1 MWNVPIAHGEI
12 GTDNADEILALGAV
26 LKKNLAGG
34 TTGSRHGAAS
44 NEDKHGGL
52 MLLRM
57 LLLPRFRLFLVTLIV
72 HLMCWREKVS
82 SW

>member
-1 MWNVPIAHGEI
+1 MPISHGEI
-12 GTDNADEILALGAV
+12 GTDNAEEILALGAV
-26 LKKNLAGG
+26 LKNNSAGG
-34 TTGSRHGAAS
+34 TTGTSRHGAAS

-57 LLLPRFRLFLVTLIV
+57 LLLPRFRLFLVTLTV